1 MSKPGQIRK
10 AELLEKLYEALNQIE
25 AGKVTFPA
33 GGKRK
38 AIARLKGRIAELE
51 DKGVKRPSYR
61 PVSYVPRSERIA
73 A

>member
-10 AELLEKLYEALNQIE
+10 AELLEKLHTAREQIE
-25 AGKVTFPA
+25 SGKVTFPA

-38 AIARLKGRIAELE
+38 ALKRLNARIAELE

-73 A
+73 V